1 MLPMFDLRALKYFVA
16 AYEEGSVTA
25 AARRCFI
32 AQPSI
37 STAIQNLEHALGVR
51 LFERAKNGLTP
62 TADGQ
67 RLYPRAKGLLADSAA
82 IVQGFRSAPQREI
95 RLHIQDDMPVR
106 RAGPLID
113 AIYRQVPGVRLKI
126 TQQDDAFDLKLMSA
140 DYKRENEWAQ
150 WLWEEDYVALIP
162 ESHPLRFKPHLVL
175 ADLDQVPF
183 IERPYCA
190 LNELF
195 AQVLA
200 RQRIKPDIVA
210 SAVRE
215 EAVLGLVEL
224 GVGIAVVPESHSDG
238 LQNVITRPLQH
249 DSGLK
254 RRVGLACLATDL
266 DMVGLIQSLAEGL
279 ASQTAA
285 TSIVTHR
292 RSS

>member
-1 MLPMFDLRALKYFVA
+1 MFDLRTLKYFVA

-37 STAIQNLEHALGVR
+37 STAIQNLEHTLGVR
-51 LFERAKNGLTP
+51 LFDRAKNGMTP

-82 IVQGFRSAPQREI
+82 IVQGFRTAPQREI

-106 RAGPLID
+106 RAGPLIE
-113 AIYRQVPGVRLKI
+113 ALYRQVPGVRLKV
-126 TQQDDAFDLKLMSA
+126 TQQDDGFDLKLLSA
-140 DYKRENEWAQ
+140 DYKRENEWVQ
-150 WLWEEDYVALIP
+150 WLWEEDYVVLMP
-162 ESHPLRFKPHLVL
+162 EAHPLRLKPHLEL
-175 ADLDQVPF
+175 TDLHQVPF

-190 LNELF
+190 LNALF
-195 AQVLA
+195 AQMLT
-200 RQRIKPDIVA
+200 RQHIKPDIVA

-224 GVGIAVVPESHSDG
+224 GIGIAVVPESHSDG
-238 LQNVITRPLQH
+238 LQNVITRPLRH

-254 RRVGLACLATDL
+254 RRVGLACPATDL
-266 DMVGLIQSLAEGL
+266 DMVDLARNLAEAL
-279 ASQTAA
+279 ANQPAN
-285 TSIVTHR
+285 TSVGTHR
-292 RSS
+292 RLS

>member
-1 MLPMFDLRALKYFVA
+1 MFDLRALKYFVA
-16 AYEEGSVTA
+16 AYEEGSITG

-37 STAIQNLEHALGVR
+37 STAIQNLEHTLGAR
-51 LFERAKNGLTP
+51 LFERAKHGLTP

-67 RLYPRAKGLLADSAA
+67 KLYPRAKGLLAESAA

-126 TQQDDAFDLKLMSA
+126 TQQQDAFDLKLMSA

-150 WLWEEDYVALIP
+150 WLWEEDYVVLIP
-162 ESHPLRFKPHLVL
+162 ADHPLRFKPYL
-175 ADLDQVPF
+175 ALDDLHQVPL

-190 LNELF
+190 LNQLF
-195 AQVLA
+195 TQMLT

-224 GVGIAVVPESHSDG
+224 GIGIAVVPESHSDG
-238 LQNVITRPLQH
+238 LQNVITRPLKH
-249 DSGLK
+249 ESGLK
-254 RRVGLACLATDL
+254 RRVGLACLATEL
-266 DMVGLIQSLAEGL
+266 DMVGLTRKLAEGL
-279 ASQTAA
+279 ASQIAS
-285 TSIVTHR
+285 TSIGTHR
-292 RSS
+292 RLS